1 MRSAELDGNLALRHL
16 LTEAGYRNTT
26 HAVAAHACYLH
37 PATVA
42 QAGKRAVL
50 PVIRSGAR
58 RGRIDLTDDGRKVM
72 LDDHRVSTWLFVRST
87 GVRTA
92 PDVQVRHAWAAAGD
106 PDANTALWNLH
117 AVPGFLL
124 DTLTGPERDAAA
136 DALRYRAWELY
147 GRRPL
152 GERKPCRPKGHKR
165 LWFADQQAIDNVV
178 ARQAIQQMLLGEEIA
193 RTVLFLASDDSR
205 MITKQSIT
213 VDGGLR

>member
-152 GERKPCRPKGHKR
+152 GERKPCRPKGYKR
-165 LWFADQQAIDNVV
+165 LGFADPAEPLADLEAELRRALRSSPHTLV
-178 ARQAIQQMLLGEEIA
+178 AGAVRQLGWCFSGFA
-193 RTVLFLASDDSR
+193 PDP
-205 MITKQSIT
+205 SI
-213 VDGGLR
+213 